1 MPQDVGDDRA
11 ELVDDELLAAV
22 QRLGRLM
29 ASRQVSTRIAE
40 VAGVD
45 ISQQGVQIVRA
56 LLRDGECTIAGLA
69 ASAHMDISA
78 VSRQLRPLEEAGLVG
93 RSMAAD
99 DGRVAL
105 VSLTTAGAGVGRRI
119 RKVGLRHLDESL
131 ADWSDRDRAQLARLL
146 TRFVADLQSTGIP
159 GANQTTLDSVN
170 ETS

>member
-1 MPQDVGDDRA
+1 MPKQAGEDPA

-29 ASRQVSTRIAE
+29 ASRQVSSRIAD

-69 ASAHMDISA
+69 AAAHMDISA
-78 VSRQLRPLEEAGLVG
+78 VSRQLRPLEEAGLVS
-93 RSMAAD
+93 RTAAAD

-105 VSLTTAGAGVGRRI
+105 VALTPAGERVGRRI
-119 RKVGLRHLDESL
+119 REVGLRHLGESL
-131 ADWSDRDRAQLARLL
+131 SGWSDRDRAQLARLL
-146 TRFVADLQSTGIP
+146 TRFVADLQATGIP
-159 GANQTTLDSVN
+159 GRD
-170 ETS
+170 